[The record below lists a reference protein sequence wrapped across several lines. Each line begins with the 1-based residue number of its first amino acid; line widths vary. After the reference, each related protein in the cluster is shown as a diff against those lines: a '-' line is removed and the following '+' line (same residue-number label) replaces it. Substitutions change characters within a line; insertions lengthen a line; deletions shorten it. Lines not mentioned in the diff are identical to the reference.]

1 MPKAREKVMII
12 VTGATGRLGR
22 ETIERLLERVPAEQ
36 VGASVRDVEKARDLA
51 DRGVRVRRGDFAD
64 PVSLAHAFEGAT
76 QILIVSASSIG
87 EDLLRLHRGA
97 IDAAKAAGA
106 RRVLYTSHMGANPS
120 SVFPPMPDHAA
131 TEEMLRA
138 SGVPFT
144 SLRNG
149 FYASTTAALVA
160 AALQSGALAV
170 PEDGPVSWTSHADLA
185 EATAITL
192 AEETFDGI
200 TPGLTGG
207 EAIDMA
213 GVAALASELSGRP
226 IKHVVVPDAEFRA
239 GVVSRGVPEFAADM
253 LVDMFAASR
262 RGEFANVDPT
272 LGRLLNRPLTSLQ
285 DVLKAALGN

>member
-1 MPKAREKVMII
+1 MII

-22 ETIERLLERVPAEQ
+22 GTVERLLERVPAEQ
-36 VGASVRDVEKARDLA
+36 IGASVRDVEKAKDLA

-64 PVSLAHAFEGAT
+64 PAGLAHAFEGAS
-76 QILIVSASSIG
+76 QILIVSANSVG
-87 EDLLRLHRGA
+87 ADALRLHRDA

-106 RRVLYTSHMGANPS
+106 RRILYTAHMGANPS
-120 SVFPPMPDHAA
+120 SAFPPMRDHAA
-131 TEEMLRA
+131 TEEILRA

-149 FYASTTAALVA
+149 FYASTTLALVGGA
-160 AALQSGALAV
+160 VQSGELVA
-170 PEDGPVSWTSHADLA
+170 PEDGPVSWTAHADLA

-192 AEETFDGI
+192 AEETFDGV

-213 GVAALASELSGRP
+213 GVAALAAELSGRP

-239 GVVSRGVPEFAADM
+239 GVVERGVPEFAADM
-253 LVDMFAASR
+253 LVDMFAAGR

-272 LGRLLNRPLTSLQ
+272 LGRVLDRPPTALR

>member
-1 MPKAREKVMII
+1 MII

-22 ETIERLLERVPAEQ
+22 GTVERLLERVPAEQ
-36 VGASVRDVEKARDLA
+36 IGASVRDVEKAKDLA

-64 PVSLAHAFEGAT
+64 PAGLAHAFEGAS
-76 QILIVSASSIG
+76 QILIVSANSVG
-87 EDLLRLHRGA
+87 ADALRLHRDA

-106 RRVLYTSHMGANPS
+106 RRILYTAHMGANPS
-120 SVFPPMPDHAA
+120 SAFPPMRDHAA
-131 TEEMLRA
+131 TEEILRA

-149 FYASTTAALVA
+149 FYASTTLALVGGA
-160 AALQSGALAV
+160 VQSGELVA
-170 PEDGPVSWTSHADLA
+170 PEDGPVSWTAHADLA

-192 AEETFDGI
+192 AEETFDGV

-207 EAIDMA
+207 EAIGMA
-213 GVAALASELSGRP
+213 GVAALAAELSGRP

-239 GVVSRGVPEFAADM
+239 GVVERGVPEFAADM

-272 LGRLLNRPLTSLQ
+272 LGRVLDRPPTALR
-285 DVLKAALGN
+285 DVLKTALGN

>member
-1 MPKAREKVMII
+1 MII
-12 VTGATGRLGR
+12 VTGGSGQLGR
-22 ETIERLLERVPAEQ
+22 GTVERLLERVPADRIG
-36 VGASVRDVEKARDLA
+36 VSVRDVEKAKDLA
-51 DRGVRVRRGDFAD
+51 DRGVRVRYGDFAE
-64 PVSLAHAFEGAT
+64 PGSLAHAFEGAS
-76 QILIVSASSIG
+76 QVLIVSANAIG
-87 EDLLRLHRGA
+87 QDLLRLHRNA

-106 RRVLYTSHMGANPS
+106 RRILYTSHMGANPS

-131 TEEMLRA
+131 TEEMLRV

-149 FYASTTAALVA
+149 FYASTTVALVGAALR
-160 AALQSGALAV
+160 SGELAV
-170 PEDGPVSWTSHADLA
+170 PDDGPVSWTAHADLA

-213 GVAALASELSGRP
+213 GVAAIASELAGRP

-239 GVVSRGVPEFAADM
+239 GVIARGVPEFAAGM
-253 LVDMFAASR
+253 LVDMFAAAR
-262 RGEFANVDPT
+262 HGEFANVDPT
-272 LGRLLNRPLTSLQ
+272 LGHILHRPPTPLQ
-285 DVLKAALGN
+285 DVLKAALSE

>member
-213 GVAALASELSGRP
+213 GVAALASDVSGRP

>member
-1 MPKAREKVMII
+1 MII

-22 ETIERLLERVPAEQ
+22 GTVERLLERVTAEQ
-36 VGASVRDVEKARDLA
+36 IGAIVRDVEKAKDLA
-51 DRGVRVRRGDFAD
+51 DLGVRVRRGDFAD
-64 PVSLAHAFEGAT
+64 PAGLAHAFEGAS
-76 QILIVSASSIG
+76 QILIVSANSVG
-87 EDLLRLHRGA
+87 ADALRLHRDA

-106 RRVLYTSHMGANPS
+106 RRILYTAHMGANPS
-120 SVFPPMPDHAA
+120 SAFPPMRDHAA
-131 TEEMLRA
+131 TEELLRA

-149 FYASTTAALVA
+149 FYASTTLALVGGA
-160 AALQSGALAV
+160 VQSGELVA
-170 PEDGPVSWTSHADLA
+170 PEDGPVSWTAHADLA

-192 AEETFDGI
+192 AEETFDGV

-213 GVAALASELSGRP
+213 GVAALAAELSGRP

-239 GVVSRGVPEFAADM
+239 GVVERGVPEFAADM
-253 LVDMFAASR
+253 LEDMFAASR

-272 LGRLLNRPLTSLQ
+272 LGRVLDRPPTALR

>member
-1 MPKAREKVMII
+1 MII
-12 VTGATGRLGR
+12 VTGATGQLGR
-22 ETIERLLERVPAEQ
+22 GTVERLLERVPAERI
-36 VGASVRDVEKARDLA
+36 GASVRDVEKAKDLA

-64 PVSLAHAFEGAT
+64 PASLAHAFEGAA
-76 QILIVSASSIG
+76 QILIVSANSIG

-97 IDAAKAAGA
+97 IGAAKAAGA
-106 RRVLYTSHMGANPS
+106 RRILYTSHMGANPS
-120 SVFPPMPDHAA
+120 SLFPPMPDHAA
-131 TEEMLRA
+131 TEELLRA

-149 FYASTTAALVA
+149 FYASTTVALVG
-160 AALQSGALAV
+160 AALQSGELAV
-170 PEDGPVSWTSHADLA
+170 PEDGPVSWTAHADLA

-213 GVAALASELSGRP
+213 GVAALASEFSGRP
-226 IKHVVVPDAEFRA
+226 IEHVVVPDAEFRA
-239 GVVSRGVPEFAADM
+239 GVVARGVPEFAADM

-262 RGEFANVDPT
+262 QREFADVDPT
-272 LGRLLNRPLTSLQ
+272 LGRMLNRPPTPLR
-285 DVLKAALGN
+285 DVLKAAFSD

>member
-1 MPKAREKVMII
+1 MII
-12 VTGATGRLGR
+12 VTGANGQLGHG
-22 ETIERLLERVPAEQ
+22 TIERLLERVPAEQ

-51 DRGVRVRRGDFAD
+51 DRGVRVRQGDFAD
-64 PVSLAHAFEGAT
+64 PASLVHAFEGAT
-76 QILIVSASSIG
+76 QILIVSANSIG
-87 EDLLRLHRGA
+87 EELLGLHRRA
-97 IDAAKAAGA
+97 IDAAKASGA

-149 FYASTTAALVA
+149 FYASTTVALVG
-160 AALQSGALAV
+160 AALQSGELAV

-213 GVAALASELSGRP
+213 GVAALASDVSGRP

-239 GVVSRGVPEFAADM
+239 GVIARGVPEFAADM

-262 RGEFANVDPT
+262 QGEFANVDPT
-272 LGRLLNRPLTSLQ
+272 LGRLLNRPLTSLR
-285 DVLKAALGN
+285 DVLKATLSN

>member
-76 QILIVSASSIG
+76 QILIVSANSIG

-213 GVAALASELSGRP
+213 GVAALASDVSGRP

>member
-1 MPKAREKVMII
+1 MII
-12 VTGATGRLGR
+12 VTGGSGQLGR
-22 ETIERLLERVPAEQ
+22 GTVERLLERIPAERIG
-36 VGASVRDVEKARDLA
+36 VSVRDVEKAKDLA
-51 DRGVRVRRGDFAD
+51 DRGVRVRYGDFAE
-64 PVSLAHAFEGAT
+64 PAGLAYAFEGAS
-76 QILIVSASSIG
+76 QVLIVSANSIG
-87 EDLLRLHRGA
+87 QDLLRLHRNA

-106 RRVLYTSHMGANPS
+106 RRILYTSHMGANPS
-120 SVFPPMPDHAA
+120 SVFPPMSDHAA

-149 FYASTTAALVA
+149 FYASTTLALVGAALH
-160 AALQSGALAV
+160 SGELAV
-170 PEDGPVSWTSHADLA
+170 PEDGPVSWTAHADLA

-207 EAIDMA
+207 DAIDMA
-213 GVAALASELSGRP
+213 GVAALTAELAGRP

-239 GVVSRGVPEFAADM
+239 GVIARGVPEFAADM

-262 RGEFANVDPT
+262 QGEFATVDPT
-272 LGRLLNRPLTSLQ
+272 LGRMLNRPPTPLQ
-285 DVLKAALGN
+285 DVLKAALSD